1 MTRFDKFTISSV
13 SKTLN
18 GINAGISVTNNVPF
32 PCLVLLSNYTF
43 KKKYVKILPNGDV
56 QGGYSKMII
65 SLIDFS
71 FVRSL
76 TAHCYTIKSP
86 PAYDPPSLF
95 LLELFR
101 YIDQHQSMDKF
112 LEVLRDHDRGRAYRT
127 YAGIADHIPTKGT
140 FSNFKAR
147 LGECLYNKIFHILV
161 NIFHRL
167 EMVSFD
173 IIAHD
178 GTLFPTRARY
188 KGCTWFSDKCSCID
202 VHDIVFRVK
211 RQIMYRLNNLN
222 IVNLDKVF
230 RIKCEC
236 PFVPEGKVMKKT
248 PKVEVLSMKLEF
260 IDDKPS
266 QNQINTAML
275 FGVKEELDK
284 QGMGINVIRS
294 NLVEIN
300 PCEGHAKFKCPK
312 IPTDIDAR
320 IGVRRD
326 PKNAS
331 KKQKI
336 FGYNLV
342 LSTSVEL
349 DLKLELPVAATNIA
363 GNGEEGKKIITNTE
377 QIKAHHN
384 CRVKIDI
391 ADAKYDTIENYACL
405 RKNGS
410 IPIIDYNRRNEK
422 ITSEALRERGYD
434 QNGWPYA
441 PCGIPTKPNGFDKKH
456 RRHTFCCFKQC
467 LDLKAAGIKNIQKDY
482 NIGYCS
488 YIENRNGFSKHTYIK
503 DNPRLINEILRG
515 TKRFKMIQRYR
526 SASERANST
535 IKEDLKIIDKPI
547 VYNKVRAD
555 ILAQIAA
562 IVLLLKR
569 SFAFIARI
577 STLFMLYQLSKDP
590 AIAQKLQPCHVP
602 KSILSLIQRE

>member
-1 MTRFDKFTISSV
+1 MTSLDKFNISSV
-13 SKTLN
+13 SKKLN
-18 GINAGISVTNNVPF
+18 KINFKLSETNDVLF
-32 PCLVLLSNYTF
+32 PCFVLLSNYRF
-43 KKKYVKILPNGDV
+43 KKQHVNILPNGDV
-56 QGGYSKMII
+56 QGGYAKMVT

-71 FVRSL
+71 FIRSL
-76 TAHCYTIKSP
+76 TASCYTIKSP

-101 YIDQHQSMDKF
+101 YINRHQNMDKF
-112 LEVLRDHDRGRAYRT
+112 LEVLRDMDRGRAYRR
-127 YAGIADHIPTKGT
+127 YSGLSDSIPTKGT
-140 FSNFKAR
+140 FSNFKTR
-147 LGECLYNKIFHILV
+147 LGVELYNKIFHTLV
-161 NIFHRL
+161 DIFYQL
-167 EMVSFD
+167 QMITFK

-211 RQIMYRLNNLN
+211 KQIMYRLNNLN
-222 IVNLDKVF
+222 IVNLDKAF

-248 PKVEVLSMKLEF
+248 PKVEVLSIKLEF
-260 IDDKPS
+260 IDEKPS
-266 QNQINTAML
+266 QNQMNTAML

-284 QGMGINVIRS
+284 QRMVINVIRS
-294 NLVEIN
+294 NLFEIN
-300 PCEGHAKFKCPK
+300 PCEGYAKFRCPK
-312 IPTDIDAR
+312 IPKDTDAR

-326 PKNAS
+326 PQNAS
-331 KKQKI
+331 RKQKI

-349 DLKLELPVAATNIA
+349 DLNLELPVAATNIA

-377 QIKAHHN
+377 QIKAHHGS
-384 CRVKIDI
+384 VTKIDI
-391 ADAKYDTIENYACL
+391 AVAKYDTIENYACL
-405 RKNGS
+405 RENGS

-422 ITSEALRERGYD
+422 ITSEALRKRGYD

-456 RRHTFCCFKQC
+456 QRHTFCCFKQC
-467 LDLKAAGIKNIQKDY
+467 LDLKVTGIKNIQKNYDMGACAY
-482 NIGYCS
+482 VK
-488 YIENRNGFSKHTYIK
+488 NRTGFSKHTYIK
-503 DNPRLINEILRG
+503 DNPRLINEVLRG

-535 IKEDLKIIDKPI
+535 IKEDLKIIEKPI

-562 IVLLLKR
+562 IALLLKR
-569 SFAFIARI
+569 AFSFIVKI
-577 STLFMLYQLSKDP
+577 SMLFTKYRSSNDP
-590 AIAQKLQPCHVP
+590 AIAIKLQPHVVP
-602 KSILSLIQRE
+602 QCILSLIQRE